1 MDSVFEWR
9 NYKTWV
15 KLDCPALPN
24 IVQWSMHTP
33 CKMRQTSI
41 VLHLRIWCDRCDL
54 RALRSMEVSVVSTP
68 MGRQVWQILKAE
80 SCSSQFV
87 YDATV
92 WITQFRVDR
101 GREVQVVKPTFL
113 LWCGCAWN
121 VLLGKSK
128 QLKIESRMCI
138 EDQHYQAMAPAFRYR
153 GTLVQLRC
161 WDSATS
167 KTWRSQ
173 VVLVESSLRSV
184 SPRCLKQKPGED
196 DGDWRYEYHATP
208 CAEGRISQYRRIP
221 HSKALHTSHQGSYAG
236 HSLLDDMNQHPN
248 SSLATWQDVNVGTEI
263 SKSCFI
269 AIARVLQIVFTL
281 DTILNVGHNHHG
293 KVQCWKLSVHAVTC
307 PQASGHV
314 DRFSDFLVRDCED
327 EKKFFRAD
335 KLLEDN
341 FGWPSLRMVKQN
353 YMTFPIYEVKW
364 EGVVSSVD
372 IINYETYDCFLFC
385 SWRHY

>member
-15 KLDCPALPN
+15 KLDCRALPN

-33 CKMRQTSI
+33 CKMRQTII

-68 MGRQVWQILKAE
+68 MDRQVWQILKAE

-92 WITQFRVDR
+92 WITQFSRVDR

-184 SPRCLKQKPGED
+184 SPRRLKHKPGED
-196 DGDWRYEYHATP
+196 DGNWRYEYHATP
-208 CAEGRISQYRRIP
+208 CAEGRISQYTLLEGSTHFSPRIICRTFIIGWYEPTSKFIFGNLTRCQCRYRNIKVMFHCNSQGSSDCLHPWYRIERRSQP
-221 HSKALHTSHQGSYAG
+221 SRKSAMLKALRPCCNLPTGVRTRGS
-236 HSLLDDMNQHPN
+236 L
-248 SSLATWQDVNVGTEI
+248 
-263 SKSCFI
+263 
-269 AIARVLQIVFTL
+269 
-281 DTILNVGHNHHG
+281 
-293 KVQCWKLSVHAVTC
+293 
-307 PQASGHV
+307 
-314 DRFSDFLVRDCED
+314 
-327 EKKFFRAD
+327 
-335 KLLEDN
+335 
-341 FGWPSLRMVKQN
+341 
-353 YMTFPIYEVKW
+353 
-364 EGVVSSVD
+364 
-372 IINYETYDCFLFC
+372 
-385 SWRHY
+385 